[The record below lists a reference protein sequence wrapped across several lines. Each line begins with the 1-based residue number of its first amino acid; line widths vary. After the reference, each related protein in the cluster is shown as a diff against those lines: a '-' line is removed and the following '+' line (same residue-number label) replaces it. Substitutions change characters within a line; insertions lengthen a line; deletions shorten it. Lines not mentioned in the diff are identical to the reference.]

1 MAQTVVDKGHTNSP
15 DVNQIFWQY
24 GGSQFANCPTQLG
37 SDLLSIAGG
46 ETSDGD
52 IEREYIRYG
61 GNWHVLTETIN
72 PPDDGE
78 TEVTINPKAGTLA
91 RLVADPSCE
100 HTMYHAFVDD
110 CGVLKRVVVYPDMR
124 RQTVDEGDIYNAREP
139 ETMEQTV
146 TYSRAGTYPIATVN
160 LGRVAD
166 TEIVD
171 GVADVVYAGGANCG
185 DCGAAND
192 GSKTWYAVTASE
204 VIYRVAGKE
213 NVQQATVNGIQ
224 VGDTLNSI
232 AVFGS
237 RLVVGFSNGT
247 NGGVFYATLGA
258 DGSVGSFTRLLL
270 TSTVINDIEVD
281 GAGRLWL
288 VASGGKA
295 GYTTSITTLVA
306 GDLKATGVSTDLLRV
321 KAYGNSVV
329 IVGNDLTVLR
339 ATDSSSFATTS
350 FTNVKGTAPVSTDDV
365 RAVAIRDRNTVVVG
379 TSAGRVYATAFVQT
393 SAPQWYE
400 IDIPNAGTSQINDI
414 AYGTNEVMYI
424 AHGAKIYRNVASG
437 SSCGVSSLAWG
448 ESTFM
453 TGYDGTAVSI
463 LRIATPDSGSK
474 FVRGNNVIAGGVAT
488 GGTDGILLVGEPA
501 IS

>member
-1 MAQTVVDKGHTNSP
+1 
-15 DVNQIFWQY
+15 
-24 GGSQFANCPTQLG
+24 
-37 SDLLSIAGG
+37 
-46 ETSDGD
+46 
-52 IEREYIRYG
+52 
-61 GNWHVLTETIN
+61 
-72 PPDDGE
+72 
-78 TEVTINPKAGTLA
+78 
-91 RLVADPSCE
+91 
-100 HTMYHAFVDD
+100 
-110 CGVLKRVVVYPDMR
+110 
-124 RQTVDEGDIYNAREP
+124 
-139 ETMEQTV
+139 
-146 TYSRAGTYPIATVN
+146 
-160 LGRVAD
+160 
-166 TEIVD
+166 
-171 GVADVVYAGGANCG
+171 
-185 DCGAAND
+185 
-192 GSKTWYAVTASE
+192 
-204 VIYRVAGKE
+204 
-213 NVQQATVNGIQ
+213 
-224 VGDTLNSI
+224 
-232 AVFGS
+232 
-237 RLVVGFSNGT
+237 
-247 NGGVFYATLGA
+247 
-258 DGSVGSFTRLLL
+258 LLL

-329 IVGNDLTVLR
+329 IVGADLTVLR
-339 ATDSSSFATTS
+339 ATDNTSFSTTS
-350 FTNVKGTAPVSTDDV
+350 FVNVKGTAPAGTDDV

-393 SAPQWYE
+393 AAPQWYE

-424 AHGAKIYRNVASG
+424 AHGARLYRNVASG
-437 SSCGVSSLAWG
+437 ASCGGVSALAWG
-448 ESTFM
+448 ETTFM